1 MVKMAKRIL
10 LCLLVFCTLS
20 ANAMAADVPVIVQ
33 LGSLGNILNVLN
45 VLGGTLL
52 DQVPGTKIYL
62 LKLPSLPIVSSLTQT
77 LLGITSIEADKIV
90 AVPGRSQTGVLTVGQ
105 TTAPDWYKAQPE
117 LQRIRTTAA
126 QAKSRGAGIVIADL
140 NSSLDFAHPALA
152 GHLTGGY
159 DFVGARAGYAGILN
173 QADASFLD
181 QADASFLDQ
190 ADTGFL
196 DQADASFLDQAD
208 ASFLDQTVVPV
219 STIPAYAHG
228 TLCAGILAGV
238 APASK
243 IMPLRVFDDAGHTDV
258 FSVTKGIYYAVRNGA
273 RVINLSFGMSGSYTS
288 IQNALAFAA
297 SNHVVMVASAGNQNK
312 QTPQFP
318 ASVSSVISVAS
329 VNHTDVKASF
339 SNYGSTVYVTAP
351 GVNIIS
357 AYPGGMYG
365 MVSGT
370 SFSAPMVAAEA
381 ALIMAVKTTDPKTTV
396 GAAVININA
405 QNPLY
410 LGKLGKGRV
419 DILSAVQ

>member
-208 ASFLDQTVVPV
+208 ASFLDQTVAPV
-219 STIPAYAHG
+219 STIPAYARGCTGLENHAVAG
-228 TLCAGILAGV
+228 IRRCGSYGCLLGHKGDILRGPEWCAGHQFKLWNERIIYLDSKRAG
-238 APASK
+238 
-243 IMPLRVFDDAGHTDV
+243 LCG
-258 FSVTKGIYYAVRNGA
+258 
-273 RVINLSFGMSGSYTS
+273 
-288 IQNALAFAA
+288 
-297 SNHVVMVASAGNQNK
+297 K
-312 QTPQFP
+312 QPR
-318 ASVSSVISVAS
+318 
-329 VNHTDVKASF
+329 
-339 SNYGSTVYVTAP
+339 
-351 GVNIIS
+351 
-357 AYPGGMYG
+357 GG
-365 MVSGT
+365 
-370 SFSAPMVAAEA
+370 
-381 ALIMAVKTTDPKTTV
+381 
-396 GAAVININA
+396 
-405 QNPLY
+405 
-410 LGKLGKGRV
+410 GRFRR
-419 DILSAVQ
+419 